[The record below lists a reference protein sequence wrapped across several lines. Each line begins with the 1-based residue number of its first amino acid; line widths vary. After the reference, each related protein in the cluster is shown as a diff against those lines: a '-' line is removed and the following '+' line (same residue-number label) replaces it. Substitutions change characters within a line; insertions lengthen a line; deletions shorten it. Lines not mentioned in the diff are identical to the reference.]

1 MCIQIF
7 IPAFNFYNLV
17 IVPDIL
23 IIFLTYIGFYYG
35 RFYVIILGFFIGISQ
50 DFITQVE
57 LMGAMAFTKSAIGF
71 GLGTLALYRNV
82 WSGNIR
88 MFFIFLLYNLH
99 FLIYYFIKFSGVPIS
114 SSIYIQVVL
123 IHSLVSFAI
132 LFVIDK
138 SFFNNEITLKLLRDD
153 EEGNPYD
160 FLTQYSF

>member
-1 MCIQIF
+1 MNNKIAIQIIILTIIVMCIQIF

-35 RFYVIILGFFIGISQ
+35 RFYVIILGFFMGISQ

-114 SSIYIQVVL
+114 SFIYIQVVL

-138 SFFNNEITLKLLRDD
+138 SFFNNEITLK
-153 EEGNPYD
+153 
-160 FLTQYSF
+160 

>member
-1 MCIQIF
+1 MNNRIAIQIIILTIIVMCIQIF

-35 RFYVIILGFFIGISQ
+35 RFYVIILGFLMGISQ

-138 SFFNNEITLKLLRDD
+138 SFFNNEITLK
-153 EEGNPYD
+153 
-160 FLTQYSF
+160 

>member
-1 MCIQIF
+1 MNKIIALKIILLIVIIMCIQIF

-17 IVPDIL
+17 IVPDIF

-35 RFYVIILGFFIGISQ
+35 RFYAIVLGFFMGISQ
-50 DFITQVE
+50 DFITQIE

-71 GLGTLALYRNV
+71 GLGTLALYENI

-99 FLIYYFIKFSGVPIS
+99 FLIYYFIKFSGIPIS
-114 SSIYIQVVL
+114 SSIYIQLVL
-123 IHSLVSFAI
+123 IHSVVSFAI

-138 SFFNNEITLKLLRDD
+138 SFFNNE
-153 EEGNPYD
+153 
-160 FLTQYSF
+160 LTIK

>member
-1 MCIQIF
+1 MNNKIAIQIIILTIIVMCIQIF

-35 RFYVIILGFFIGISQ
+35 RFYAIVLGFFMGISQ

-99 FLIYYFIKFSGVPIS
+99 FLIYYFIKFSGIPIS
-114 SSIYIQVVL
+114 SSIYIQLVL
-123 IHSLVSFAI
+123 IHSIVSFAI

-138 SFFNNEITLKLLRDD
+138 SFFNSNITLK
-153 EEGNPYD
+153 
-160 FLTQYSF
+160 

>member
-1 MCIQIF
+1 MNNKIAIQIIILTIIVMCIQIF

-88 MFFIFLLYNLH
+88 IFFIFLLYNLH

-114 SSIYIQVVL
+114 SSIYIQVAL
-123 IHSLVSFAI
+123 IHSLVSFVI

-138 SFFNNEITLKLLRDD
+138 SFFNNEITLK
-153 EEGNPYD
+153 
-160 FLTQYSF
+160 

>member
-1 MCIQIF
+1 MNNKIAIQIIILTIFVMCIQIF

-17 IVPDIL
+17 IVPDIF

-57 LMGAMAFTKSAIGF
+57 LIGAMAFTKSAIGF

-99 FLIYYFIKFSGVPIS
+99 FFIYYFIKFSGVPIS
-114 SSIYIQVVL
+114 SSIYIQAAL
-123 IHSLVSFAI
+123 IHSLVSFSI

-138 SFFNNEITLKLLRDD
+138 SFFNNEITLK
-153 EEGNPYD
+153 
-160 FLTQYSF
+160 

>member
-1 MCIQIF
+1 MKYKVALQIIVMTIVVMCIQIF
-7 IPAFNFYNLV
+7 IPAFNFYHLV

-35 RFYVIILGFFIGISQ
+35 RFYVIILGFLMGISQ

-71 GLGTLALYRNV
+71 GLGTLVLYRNI
-82 WSGNIR
+82 WSRNIR
-88 MFFIFLLYNLH
+88 MLFIFLLYNLH
-99 FLIYYFIKFSGVPIS
+99 FLVFYFINFSGVPIS

-123 IHSLVSFAI
+123 IHSLLSFAI

-138 SFFNNEITLKLLRDD
+138 SFFNNKITL
-153 EEGNPYD
+153 
-160 FLTQYSF
+160 Q

>member
-1 MCIQIF
+1 MNNKIAIQLIILTIFVMCIQIF

-50 DFITQVE
+50 DFITQIE

-138 SFFNNEITLKLLRDD
+138 SFFNNEITLK
-153 EEGNPYD
+153 
-160 FLTQYSF
+160 

>member
-1 MCIQIF
+1 MNNKIAIQIIILTIIVMCIQIF

-23 IIFLTYIGFYYG
+23 IILLTYIGFYYG
-35 RFYVIILGFFIGISQ
+35 RFYVIIFSFFMGISQ

-99 FLIYYFIKFSGVPIS
+99 FLIYYFIKFSGVPIP

-123 IHSLVSFAI
+123 IHSLLSFAI

-138 SFFNNEITLKLLRDD
+138 SFFNNGITLK
-153 EEGNPYD
+153 
-160 FLTQYSF
+160 

>member
-35 RFYVIILGFFIGISQ
+35 RFYVIILGFSIGISQ

-138 SFFNNEITLKLLRDD
+138 SFFNNEITLK
-153 EEGNPYD
+153 
-160 FLTQYSF
+160 

>member
-1 MCIQIF
+1 MNNKIAIQIIILTIIVMCIQIF

-35 RFYVIILGFFIGISQ
+35 RFYVIILGFFMGISQ

-114 SSIYIQVVL
+114 SSIYIQVTL
-123 IHSLVSFAI
+123 IHSLISFSI

-138 SFFNNEITLKLLRDD
+138 SFINNKITLK
-153 EEGNPYD
+153 
-160 FLTQYSF
+160 

>member
-1 MCIQIF
+1 MNNKIAIQIIILTIIVMCIQIF

-35 RFYVIILGFFIGISQ
+35 RFYVIILGFFMGILQ

-57 LMGAMAFTKSAIGF
+57 LMGAMAFTKSIIGF

-114 SSIYIQVVL
+114 SSIYIQVAL

-138 SFFNNEITLKLLRDD
+138 SFFNNEITLK
-153 EEGNPYD
+153 
-160 FLTQYSF
+160 

>member
-1 MCIQIF
+1 MNNKIAIQIIILTIFVMCIQIF
-7 IPAFNFYNLV
+7 IPAINFYNLV

-35 RFYVIILGFFIGISQ
+35 RFYVIILGFFMGISQ

-138 SFFNNEITLKLLRDD
+138 SFFNNEITLK
-153 EEGNPYD
+153 
-160 FLTQYSF
+160 

>member
-1 MCIQIF
+1 MNNKIAIQIIILTIIVMCLQIF

-35 RFYVIILGFFIGISQ
+35 RFYVIILGFFMGISQ

-114 SSIYIQVVL
+114 SSIYIQVAL
-123 IHSLVSFAI
+123 IHSLVSFVI

-138 SFFNNEITLKLLRDD
+138 SFFNNEITLK
-153 EEGNPYD
+153 
-160 FLTQYSF
+160 

>member
-1 MCIQIF
+1 MNNKIAIQIIILTIIVMCIQIF
-7 IPAFNFYNLV
+7 IPSFNFYNLV

-114 SSIYIQVVL
+114 SLIYIQVAL

-132 LFVIDK
+132 LFVIDR
-138 SFFNNEITLKLLRDD
+138 SFFNNVITFK
-153 EEGNPYD
+153 
-160 FLTQYSF
+160 

>member
-1 MCIQIF
+1 MNNKIAIQIIILTIIVMCIQIF

-123 IHSLVSFAI
+123 IHSLVSFVI

-138 SFFNNEITLKLLRDD
+138 SFFNNEITLK
-153 EEGNPYD
+153 
-160 FLTQYSF
+160 

>member
-1 MCIQIF
+1 MKYKVALQIVVMMIAVMCIQIF
-7 IPAFNFYNLV
+7 IPAFNFYHLV

-35 RFYVIILGFFIGISQ
+35 RFYVIILGFLIGISQ

-71 GLGTLALYRNV
+71 GLGTLALYRNI
-82 WSGNIR
+82 WSENIR
-88 MFFIFLLYNLH
+88 MLFIFLLYNLH
-99 FLIYYFIKFSGVPIS
+99 FLVYYSIKFSGVPIS

-123 IHSLVSFAI
+123 IHSLLSFAI

-138 SFFNNEITLKLLRDD
+138 SFFNNKITLK
-153 EEGNPYD
+153 
-160 FLTQYSF
+160 

>member
-1 MCIQIF
+1 MNNKIAIQIIILTIIVMCIQIF

-35 RFYVIILGFFIGISQ
+35 RFYVIILGFFMGISQ

-99 FLIYYFIKFSGVPIS
+99 FLIYYFIKFNGVPIS
-114 SSIYIQVVL
+114 SSIYIQAAL
-123 IHSLVSFAI
+123 IQSLVSFSI

-138 SFFNNEITLKLLRDD
+138 SFFNNEITLK
-153 EEGNPYD
+153 
-160 FLTQYSF
+160 

>member
-1 MCIQIF
+1 MNKNIAIQIIILIIIVMCMQIF

-23 IIFLTYIGFYYG
+23 IIFLTYIGYYYG
-35 RFYVIILGFFIGISQ
+35 RFYVIILGFFMGISQ
-50 DFITQVE
+50 DFVTQVE

-138 SFFNNEITLKLLRDD
+138 SFFNNEITLK
-153 EEGNPYD
+153 
-160 FLTQYSF
+160 

>member
-1 MCIQIF
+1 MNNKIAIQIIILTTIVMCIQIF

-17 IVPDIL
+17 IVPDIF

-138 SFFNNEITLKLLRDD
+138 SFFNNEITLK
-153 EEGNPYD
+153 
-160 FLTQYSF
+160 

>member
-1 MCIQIF
+1 MNNKIAIQIIILTIIVMCIQIF

-35 RFYVIILGFFIGISQ
+35 RFYVIILGFFMGISQ

-123 IHSLVSFAI
+123 IHSFVSFAI

-138 SFFNNEITLKLLRDD
+138 SFFNNEITFK
-153 EEGNPYD
+153 
-160 FLTQYSF
+160 

>member
-1 MCIQIF
+1 MKNKVVLQIVIMTIVVMCIQIF

-35 RFYVIILGFFIGISQ
+35 RFYVIILGFLIGISQ

-71 GLGTLALYRNV
+71 GLGTLALYRNI

-88 MFFIFLLYNLH
+88 MLFIFLFYNLH
-99 FLIYYFIKFSGVPIS
+99 FLVYYFIKFSGVPIS
-114 SSIYIQVVL
+114 SSIYIQVIL
-123 IHSLVSFAI
+123 IHTLLSFAI

-138 SFFNNEITLKLLRDD
+138 SFFNNKITLK
-153 EEGNPYD
+153 
-160 FLTQYSF
+160 

>member
-1 MCIQIF
+1 MNNKIAIQIIILTIIVMCIQIF

-35 RFYVIILGFFIGISQ
+35 RFYVIIFGFFIGISQ

-57 LMGAMAFTKSAIGF
+57 LMGTMAFTKSAIGF

-138 SFFNNEITLKLLRDD
+138 SFFNNEITLK
-153 EEGNPYD
+153 
-160 FLTQYSF
+160 

>member
-1 MCIQIF
+1 MNNRIAIQIIILTIIVMCIQIF

-35 RFYVIILGFFIGISQ
+35 RFFAIILGFFMGISQ

-57 LMGAMAFTKSAIGF
+57 LIGAMAFTKSAIGF

-114 SSIYIQVVL
+114 SSIYIQVIL
-123 IHSLVSFAI
+123 IHSLLSFAI

-138 SFFNNEITLKLLRDD
+138 SFFNNEITLK
-153 EEGNPYD
+153 
-160 FLTQYSF
+160 

>member
-1 MCIQIF
+1 MKYKVALQIVVMTIVVMCIQIF
-7 IPAFNFYNLV
+7 IPAFNFYHLV

-35 RFYVIILGFFIGISQ
+35 RFYVIILGFLIGISQ

-57 LMGAMAFTKSAIGF
+57 LLGAMAFTKSAIGF
-71 GLGTLALYRNV
+71 GLGTLALYRNI

-88 MFFIFLLYNLH
+88 MLFIFLLYNLH
-99 FLIYYFIKFSGVPIS
+99 FLVFYFINFSGVPIS

-123 IHSLVSFAI
+123 IHSLLSFAI

-138 SFFNNEITLKLLRDD
+138 SFFNNKITLK
-153 EEGNPYD
+153 
-160 FLTQYSF
+160 

>member
-1 MCIQIF
+1 MNNKITLKIIITTIVVMGIQIF

-35 RFYVIILGFFIGISQ
+35 RFYVIILGFLIGISQ

-57 LMGAMAFTKSAIGF
+57 LLGAMAFTKSAIGF

-82 WSGNIR
+82 WSGNFR

-99 FLIYYFIKFSGVPIS
+99 FIIYYFIKFSGVPIS

-123 IHSLVSFAI
+123 IHSLLSFAI

-138 SFFNNEITLKLLRDD
+138 SFFTNKITLK
-153 EEGNPYD
+153 
-160 FLTQYSF
+160 

>member
-1 MCIQIF
+1 MNNKIAIQIIILTIIVMCIQIF

-35 RFYVIILGFFIGISQ
+35 RFYVIILGFFMGISQ

-123 IHSLVSFAI
+123 IHSLLSFAI

-138 SFFNNEITLKLLRDD
+138 SFFNNEITLK
-153 EEGNPYD
+153 
-160 FLTQYSF
+160 

>member
-1 MCIQIF
+1 MNNKIAIQIIILTIIVMCIQIF

-35 RFYVIILGFFIGISQ
+35 RFYVIILGFFMGISQ

-138 SFFNNEITLKLLRDD
+138 SFFNNEITFK
-153 EEGNPYD
+153 
-160 FLTQYSF
+160 

>member
-1 MCIQIF
+1 MNNKIAIQIIILTIIVMCIQIF

-35 RFYVIILGFFIGISQ
+35 RFYVIILGFFMGISQ

-57 LMGAMAFTKSAIGF
+57 LMGTMAFTKSAIGF
-71 GLGTLALYRNV
+71 GLGTLVLYRNV
-82 WSGNIR
+82 WAGSMR

-138 SFFNNEITLKLLRDD
+138 SFFSNGITFK
-153 EEGNPYD
+153 
-160 FLTQYSF
+160 

>member
-1 MCIQIF
+1 MNNKIAIQIIILTTIVMCIQIF

-35 RFYVIILGFFIGISQ
+35 RFYVIIIGFFIGISQ

-138 SFFNNEITLKLLRDD
+138 SFFNNEITLK
-153 EEGNPYD
+153 
-160 FLTQYSF
+160 

>member
-1 MCIQIF
+1 MNKNIAIQILILIIIVMCIQIF

-138 SFFNNEITLKLLRDD
+138 SFFNNEITLK
-153 EEGNPYD
+153 
-160 FLTQYSF
+160 

>member
-1 MCIQIF
+1 MNNKIAIQIIILTIIVMCIQIF
-7 IPAFNFYNLV
+7 IPVFNFYNLV

-71 GLGTLALYRNV
+71 GLGTLALYRNI

-114 SSIYIQVVL
+114 SSIYLQVAL

-138 SFFNNEITLKLLRDD
+138 SFFNNEITLK
-153 EEGNPYD
+153 
-160 FLTQYSF
+160 

>member
-1 MCIQIF
+1 MNNKIAIQIIILTIIVMCIQIF

-138 SFFNNEITLKLLRDD
+138 SLFNNEITLK
-153 EEGNPYD
+153 
-160 FLTQYSF
+160 

>member
-1 MCIQIF
+1 MNNKIAIQIIILTIIVMCIQIF
-7 IPAFNFYNLV
+7 IPAFIFYNLV

-35 RFYVIILGFFIGISQ
+35 RFYVIILGFFMGISQ

-138 SFFNNEITLKLLRDD
+138 SFFNNEITLK
-153 EEGNPYD
+153 
-160 FLTQYSF
+160 

>member
-1 MCIQIF
+1 MNNKIAIQIIILTIIVMCIQIF
-7 IPAFNFYNLV
+7 IPAFNFYNQV

-57 LMGAMAFTKSAIGF
+57 LMGTMAFTKSAIGF

-82 WSGNIR
+82 WSVNIR

-114 SSIYIQVVL
+114 LSIYIQIVL
-123 IHSLVSFAI
+123 IYSFVSFAI

-138 SFFNNEITLKLLRDD
+138 TFFNSKITL
-153 EEGNPYD
+153 
-160 FLTQYSF
+160 